1 MVHIYSC
8 VADTNL
14 FKRGVVLIDPCNN
27 GPNLATEAVIQSVHG
42 RLIGPGMAIEAY
54 DGKRTTTDGQVELC
68 FSGLCNETGRK
79 KRHYTETFHCVPHIS
94 DGIDMILNY
103 NFYMRHYKDKVPGVL
118 MIRTVKKET
127 KGKIL
132 LRFRFRSINCTCWR
146 LTCVKNR
153 NGNEKSARKSKT
165 RKRENKQQRV
175 AKKSEQPKKVG
186 ELSRQGTTTRI
197 IPHKATADPPAPITT
212 ARMVI
217 DGRRWLFICS
227 SE

>member
-1 MVHIYSC
+1 V
-8 VADTNL
+8 
-14 FKRGVVLIDPCNN
+14 IDPCNK
-27 GPNLATEAVIQSVHG
+27 GPNLITEEAMLYVGGQLS
-42 RLIGPGMAIEAY
+42 GPGTIIRAY
-54 DGKRTTTDGQVELC
+54 DGGETMTGGEVQIC
-68 FSGLCNETGRK
+68 FSAPGGGNGLK
-79 KRHYTETFHCVPHIS
+79 KRYYTEKFHCVPHIS

-118 MIRTVKKET
+118 MIRTVKRET